1 MSVFVS
7 TLQIS
12 VYPGISWLRK
22 CVRVRVVS
30 CPRDTGRKKVCVSCC
45 KLNFHFSLA
54 MSTLVRNTTLTFSRR
69 NRYELLGLQGK
80 DKMVKSISY
89 RRRRA
94 KQRQI
99 FLTTYKL
106 SSLNSNTFVEPQK
119 PKLKLKKVAVKV
131 KKIVTSVLMFMRV
144 GSFRSCSSRS
154 QISATSPNRKNSWG
168 CCSDVGLGWLII
180 LSIIFGSFTLRSFSV
195 CLWKRTQA
203 FLYWN
208 AEFFRFQTHPY

>member
-1 MSVFVS
+1 
-7 TLQIS
+7 
-12 VYPGISWLRK
+12 
-22 CVRVRVVS
+22 
-30 CPRDTGRKKVCVSCC
+30 
-45 KLNFHFSLA
+45 
-54 MSTLVRNTTLTFSRR
+54 MSTLVRNATLTFSRR

-144 GSFRSCSSRS
+144 GSFRSCGSSVDIKAFDVRNENRLFAE
-154 QISATSPNRKNSWG
+154 ISG
-168 CCSDVGLGWLII
+168 CYE
-180 LSIIFGSFTLRSFSV
+180 R
-195 CLWKRTQA
+195 R
-203 FLYWN
+203 
-208 AEFFRFQTHPY
+208 

>member
-1 MSVFVS
+1 M
-7 TLQIS
+7 
-12 VYPGISWLRK
+12 
-22 CVRVRVVS
+22 
-30 CPRDTGRKKVCVSCC
+30 
-45 KLNFHFSLA
+45 A

-106 SSLNSNTFVEPQK
+106 SSLNSNTFGEPPQK

-131 KKIVTSVLMFMRV
+131 KKIVASVLMFMRV

-154 QISATSPNRKNSWG
+154 QISATSPNRKNS
-168 CCSDVGLGWLII
+168 
-180 LSIIFGSFTLRSFSV
+180 
-195 CLWKRTQA
+195 
-203 FLYWN
+203 
-208 AEFFRFQTHPY
+208 

>member
-1 MSVFVS
+1 
-7 TLQIS
+7 
-12 VYPGISWLRK
+12 
-22 CVRVRVVS
+22 
-30 CPRDTGRKKVCVSCC
+30 
-45 KLNFHFSLA
+45 
-54 MSTLVRNTTLTFSRR
+54 MSTLVRNATLTFSRR

-144 GSFRSCSSRS
+144 GSFRSCEASP
-154 QISATSPNRKNSWG
+154 TTPNRSNNNN
-168 CCSDVGLGWLII
+168 LLL
-180 LSIIFGSFTLRSFSV
+180 LSNINPSSST
-195 CLWKRTQA
+195 
-203 FLYWN
+203 
-208 AEFFRFQTHPY
+208 